1 MRASLNF
8 LCCCSK
14 IGSNKQYSAKWE
26 RSRLPQSIYN
36 SVFVKINNS
45 HSNSGQDGGLGR
57 YTLPPHTTKRR
68 TTTNLK
74 AKHNHNC
81 QKIKLHGS
89 LTTKELEG
97 TFIQTSRRDG
107 DGQPGWRGLVARQ
120 QLEVHAGKAAAG
132 GAGSPMFP

>member
-1 MRASLNF
+1 MGR
-8 LCCCSK
+8 K
-14 IGSNKQYSAKWE
+14 G
-26 RSRLPQSIYN
+26 
-36 SVFVKINNS
+36 VKGLLQVGQEKVPHGFGLRTRDLTS
-45 HSNSGQDGGLGR
+45 SQDGGVGR
-57 YTLPPHTTKRR
+57 HTVPPYTTKRR

-132 GAGSPMFP
+132 GAGSPMFA